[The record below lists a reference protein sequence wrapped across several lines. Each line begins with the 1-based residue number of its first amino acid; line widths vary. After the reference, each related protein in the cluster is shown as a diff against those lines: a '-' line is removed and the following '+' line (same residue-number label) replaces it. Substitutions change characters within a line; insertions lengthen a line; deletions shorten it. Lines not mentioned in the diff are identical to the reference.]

1 MIMVMVVD
9 ESIALASELVKVQ
22 MRRRQRLID
31 GEQKALWEPLLIVVG
46 RSDQGVISTAIES
59 SLCKV

>member
-1 MIMVMVVD
+1 MIIIMVVD
-9 ESIALASELVKVQ
+9 ESIAGKLVKVQ

-46 RSDQGVISTAIES
+46 RSDQGVTSTAIES

>member
-1 MIMVMVVD
+1 MIMIMVVD
-9 ESIALASELVKVQ
+9 ESIALVQ
-22 MRRRQRLID
+22 RRRRQRLID

-46 RSDQGVISTAIES
+46 RSDQGVTSTAIES